1 MSVKSSFDPTFL
13 AVDFFCG
20 AGGTTRG
27 LLDAG
32 GYVIAGID
40 RDPQCETT
48 YVSNN
53 QNTKLDRRPPH
64 FLNRDIFPST
74 ADYPG
79 GQKSRLER
87 ELGALVERYTLMAP
101 RAPMIFA
108 ICAPCQP
115 FTTLAKKTLSSDRT
129 DKRKRDMNLLR
140 EALYFVGKFRPDLVL
155 SENVAGISD
164 AKFGNIWRDF
174 SKGLRKFG
182 YSVGSDVV
190 CASKFGVP
198 QFRKRSILVA
208 ARTDKVKPAFQDAAN
223 LAIPLSDPDAM
234 IIDVRSAIGHFP
246 PIKAGELHES
256 IPNHRARTL
265 SETNLKRIASARPG
279 ESNSYLASTKFGDL
293 SLVCHQRAKEKMK
306 VNCFTDVYTR
316 MSPSRPSP
324 TITTKC
330 HSISNGRFGHYDVTQ
345 NRGISLREAA
355 ALQSF
360 PDGYIFDPPT
370 SVEVVAR
377 MVGNAVPPRL
387 AKFFAQHAISLLD
400 RRRFLGTR
408 AQ

>member
-1 MSVKSSFDPTFL
+1 MKTLFDPTFL

-53 QNTKLDRRPPH
+53 PNTKLDRSPPH

-74 ADYPG
+74 PEYPG
-79 GQKSRLER
+79 GQKLRLER
-87 ELGALVERYTLMAP
+87 ELATMIERYSLMAP
-101 RAPMIFA
+101 RAPIVFA

-140 EALYFVGKFRPDLVL
+140 EALYFVGRFRPDLVL

-164 AKFGNIWRDF
+164 AKFGNIWTDF
-174 SKGLRKFG
+174 IRGLQKFG

-208 ARTDKVKPAFQDAAN
+208 ARTDKIKPAFQKATSI
-223 LAIPLSDPDAM
+223 AIPSFDPNSK
-234 IIDVRSAIGHFP
+234 IICVRSAIGHFP

-256 IPNHRARTL
+256 VPNHRARTL

-279 ESNSYLASTKFGDL
+279 ESNSYLSSTQFGDL
-293 SLVCHQRAKEKMK
+293 SLVCHRRAKEKMR

-345 NRGISLREAA
+345 HRGISLREAA

-360 PDGYIFDPPT
+360 PDGYVFDPPK

-387 AKFFAQHAISLLD
+387 ARFFVQHAVSLLD
-400 RRRFLGTR
+400 KRRYTQAR
-408 AQ
+408 